1 MAATARQVF
10 VSQVIQGLARLVVGQ
25 MPARRCDALLD
36 DVGIGAHLKHARIV
50 VALQSQQVHAG
61 KRLPG
66 RIGHDTGVGHVAEGV
81 ATASAL
87 FEPKPVGIGRI
98 VGSAEG
104 THGQAGQIEP
114 IASVEGLER
123 GADAGH
129 SLAQRRGGRE
139 HRLAGAHR
147 RMRPRLR
154 QPAQDHAEPL
164 RMVAMV
170 VGDHDGPQLLQIE
183 PGFLGPGE
191 EVPLAYA
198 AIDKYPL
205 ARRRILHNGGI
216 PAAAAGQYMQSK
228 H

>member
-1 MAATARQVF
+1 
-10 VSQVIQGLARLVVGQ
+10 

-50 VALQSQQVHAG
+50 VALQSQQVHAR

-87 FEPKPVGIGRI
+87 FEPKPVGIDRI

-154 QPAQDHAEPL
+154 QPAQDTPSPFVWSPWSWVITTARSFSKLNPASSARAKKSRLQMPQSISTPSPVAAFSAMAAFPPL
-164 RMVAMV
+164 
-170 VGDHDGPQLLQIE
+170 
-183 PGFLGPGE
+183 
-191 EVPLAYA
+191 PLASMCSRS
-198 AIDKYPL
+198 IKNFFHL
-205 ARRRILHNGGI
+205 NCH
-216 PAAAAGQYMQSK
+216 
-228 H
+228 